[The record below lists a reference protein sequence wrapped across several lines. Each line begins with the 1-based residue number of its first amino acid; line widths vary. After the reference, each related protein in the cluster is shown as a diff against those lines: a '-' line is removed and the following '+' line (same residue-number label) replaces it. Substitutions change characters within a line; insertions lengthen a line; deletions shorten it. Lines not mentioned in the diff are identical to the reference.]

1 MALSSVKDVQTN
13 NNPSSLSLK
22 WIIGMNDTVPLLNL
36 SISGKTRYFY
46 AAGNVGIIG
55 TGSGKAQTLLQG
67 HISNIKSAAVSYDK
81 QWLVTAESIPETFL
95 IVWNTYTLK
104 PIKYLTNIHETGI
117 IRICISRDGKLIS
130 ILTEIPDQK
139 LILWRWSNN
148 DVSPIVSPI
157 ISVICERQSWF
168 NMIEDRSIF
177 CSIGM
182 DSVIFHIHNK
192 DSDRFKLEVHC
203 NIQRKL
209 GQQINSILFCYMIP
223 SKREAVII
231 TSSGKA
237 IFFEVEHAHITSS
250 NEQQIYIPDKTIIK
264 RLHDLQHDITC
275 IEWFNNHI
283 IIGTNQSQITIFD
296 YNLHFIKQYSSL
308 NIGAIIGIGIS
319 EDNQNEEKKLIDKLD
334 NKNKSFKL
342 NEVICQS
349 NHAIVVTQQD
359 FSLIKIVQKAPMG
372 QITDICLNP
381 LLPVL
386 YIGTSTGHLYAWH
399 GEGRFLFLDKL
410 ISTSTS
416 IGISKLALN
425 KKYSHLAIGLDNGL
439 IWLYD
444 AITYNPIDNRP
455 LYNSQSS
462 IIFLEFSPNTLFLTA
477 VSLDSEITLY
487 IQDKEKFHIYHNHG
501 HYIDHSSHITAI
513 LFTEDRIT
521 KKQQLFSSDNHGNLI
536 EYYIDYEREQ
546 PFGIQSCIN
555 LIEYPS
561 YISSIVSYSIDGKTD
576 YLLCTINNGR
586 IKFFDTNVNKCRH
599 TLQTIPSSFH
609 QIKIWPVDYENILHT
624 SYLAF
629 RTSTAI
635 GVMKLPGTGHKNEY
649 DMILAHSNGIRT
661 FDVTANHN
669 LLISC
674 GEKDNCIFVWKF
686 DLSIMEKRIENS
698 TIEIN
703 MKLKQL
709 ESLFYYIQL
718 QDASNL
724 KIEQVISL
732 PLITDFTRAL
742 GNYISER
749 QIQEL
754 YDEQCFKK
762 HVLDPYKIK
771 INFDETIQIYYNHF
785 ANNTNQTSTNDIL
798 QSIFNE
804 FKSSKNLKINIHS
817 LIQNLMTDG
826 EKMTLEEIHE
836 AFQTLHIL
844 NEEINT
850 IDALPNELNLNEFL
864 HLFSQNN
871 INKNN

>member
-1 MALSSVKDVQTN
+1 PT
-13 NNPSSLSLK
+13 
-22 WIIGMNDTVPLLNL
+22 
-36 SISGKTRYFY
+36 
-46 AAGNVGIIG
+46 
-55 TGSGKAQTLLQG
+55 
-67 HISNIKSAAVSYDK
+67 
-81 QWLVTAESIPETFL
+81 
-95 IVWNTYTLK
+95 
-104 PIKYLTNIHETGI
+104 
-117 IRICISRDGKLIS
+117 
-130 ILTEIPDQK
+130 
-139 LILWRWSNN
+139 
-148 DVSPIVSPI
+148 

-209 GQQINSILFCYMIP
+209 GQQINSIIFCYMIP
-223 SKREAVII
+223 GKREAVII
-231 TSSGKA
+231 TSNGKA
-237 IFFEVEHAHITSS
+237 IFFEVEHTHITTSS
-250 NEQQIYIPDKTIIK
+250 EQQIYIPDKTIIK
-264 RLHDLQHDITC
+264 RLHDLQHNITC

-283 IIGTNQSQITIFD
+283 IIGTNQSQVTIFD

-359 FSLIKIVQKAPMG
+359 FSLIKIVLKTPMG

-386 YIGTSTGHLYAWH
+386 YIGTSTGHLHAWH

-410 ISTSTS
+410 ITTSAS

-521 KKQQLFSSDNHGNLI
+521 KKQQLFSSDNHGSLI
-536 EYYIDYEREQ
+536 EYYIDYEREY

-576 YLLCTINNGR
+576 YLLCSINNGR
-586 IKFFDTNVNKCRH
+586 IK
-599 TLQTIPSSFH
+599 
-609 QIKIWPVDYENILHT
+609 
-624 SYLAF
+624 
-629 RTSTAI
+629 
-635 GVMKLPGTGHKNEY
+635 
-649 DMILAHSNGIRT
+649 
-661 FDVTANHN
+661 
-669 LLISC
+669 
-674 GEKDNCIFVWKF
+674 
-686 DLSIMEKRIENS
+686 
-698 TIEIN
+698 
-703 MKLKQL
+703 
-709 ESLFYYIQL
+709 
-718 QDASNL
+718 
-724 KIEQVISL
+724 
-732 PLITDFTRAL
+732 
-742 GNYISER
+742 
-749 QIQEL
+749 
-754 YDEQCFKK
+754 
-762 HVLDPYKIK
+762 
-771 INFDETIQIYYNHF
+771 
-785 ANNTNQTSTNDIL
+785 
-798 QSIFNE
+798 
-804 FKSSKNLKINIHS
+804 
-817 LIQNLMTDG
+817 
-826 EKMTLEEIHE
+826 
-836 AFQTLHIL
+836 
-844 NEEINT
+844 
-850 IDALPNELNLNEFL
+850 
-864 HLFSQNN
+864 
-871 INKNN
+871 